1 MFYLDGN
8 VQFVYSHLATAFPCG
23 STRVPRSDERLD
35 PEQDDWNAETTR
47 THLYGLRKGYH
58 ARKRCIFPRRKTD
71 GPVDPSIGSG
81 TGHRRSRLWSDEF
94 GLSDVGE
101 PTLHQH
107 SYRQHRIE
115 RHIWPHD
122 QMCVKTVFRQK
133 SPLKHSQISQA
144 F

>member
-8 VQFVYSHLATAFPCG
+8 VQFFIALRQLHFPAG
-23 STRVPRSDERLD
+23 PQGFLD
-35 PEQDDWNAETTR
+35 QMNAWTQGRIGRNAETRTR
-47 THLYGLRKGYH
+47 IYGLRKGYH
-58 ARKRCIFPRRKTD
+58 ARKRCIFPRRKPD

-81 TGHRRSRLWSDEF
+81 TGHRRSRFWSDEF

-122 QMCVKTVFRQK
+122 QMCVETVFRQK
-133 SPLKHSQISQA
+133 SPLKHSRISQA